1 MTEKSNLQ
9 KFQNEC
15 ELLKITNDD
24 YTNYFFEKD
33 HFIRGFTKKT
43 VPREKAK
50 NELLVLFREEITRDI
65 N

>member
-1 MTEKSNLQ
+1 MIEKSNLQ

-33 HFIRGFTKKT
+33 HFIGGFTKKT